1 MKFIMVI
8 LCLVVIILMFLLA
21 RILNKPTYNKMYDMH
36 FDDPQ
41 ARKLAEGFMLLATFI
56 AFLLGYLI

>member
-1 MKFIMVI
+1 
-8 LCLVVIILMFLLA
+8 MFLLA

-41 ARKLAEGFMLLATFI
+41 ARKLAEAFMLLATLI